1 MKKYFCDICK
11 EEFKFDDGSTLH
23 VNFQVLNPT
32 APIFKTIKSGGKK
45 WDLCTTCNKVLFMEL
60 MDL

>member
-11 EEFKFDDGSTLH
+11 NEFKFDDGSTLH
-23 VNFQVLNPT
+23 VNFQMMNPT
-32 APIFKTIKSGGKK
+32 SMIIKQIKSGGKK
-45 WDLCTTCNKVLFMEL
+45 WDLCVLCNKKLYLKL